1 MAFVPEID
9 DPNKKDE
16 DPNASDIQSQ
26 TMATSTP
33 SAAPVTGA
41 PAPGGNPAASAT
53 KSSGNFQDFS
63 KFKAANQNKLS
74 ALSNLTL
81 GQADKTVADAGS
93 AFQNAG
99 SAFQKDIQKN
109 AKNFETSD
117 YPKLNKDSTIDAD
130 QIGADLE
137 AAGQKVDVGSFH
149 GKLAGDQ
156 SFTGLQSAENTV
168 ANIGNR
174 AGTAKVLGSA
184 DTFKN
189 SGASVGAANSDALLL
204 QSMGNY
210 RTAAN
215 QKAQAAKGTTDQA
228 LSEQQ
233 TKLSDTAKSVDTQNQ
248 EYKRKALE
256 KLGAVKGEIDSDV
269 AAAVDKGES
278 ARQVVLD
285 AKIKEL
291 DQKLKLK
298 RDNTAAKLYTTP
310 PTPPPSTPP
319 PPPMPPRPDPNPTQ
333 PPTTTTITKMF
344 MGRPLKPEPNPN
356 YATEK
361 AEYDA
366 KIAEAKRM
374 TAMTP
379 EQLRQEA
386 GASDAVGQLRA
397 GRVTADS
404 VVNSDPER
412 QAQLAALSR
421 ILGDDL
427 GGTQYGTG
435 GVAPATDMSPLEQ
448 LIASISVPET
458 AKPTQAPSAGSSG
471 GGSSRVHGQP
481 TKVRQNER
489 R

>member
-310 PTPPPSTPP
+310 PPSP
-319 PPPMPPRPDPNPTQ
+319 
-333 PPTTTTITKMF
+333 TITKMF

>member
-298 RDNTAAKLYTTP
+298 RDHTAAKLYTTP
-310 PTPPPSTPP
+310 PPSP
-319 PPPMPPRPDPNPTQ
+319 
-333 PPTTTTITKMF
+333 TITKMF